1 MEKSESIGSRNIV
14 GLKIKELRD
23 RLDMTQAG
31 LTEELAKNGV
41 LMKVSTL
48 SKVENQHRGV
58 TDIELAALSK
68 VFEIDINSFF
78 EK

>member
-31 LTEELAKNGV
+31 LTEELAQNGV